1 MNEKVTRA
9 DLKKRAKAKMRG
21 DFGTAFKL
29 NSIPIIFTIL
39 AVILWTLLVVALAVF
54 MSVDKNATNSIN
66 SAASA
71 QQYVSDTMKQSNG
84 QWFGTFIGALIN
96 TMLSAG
102 ISIASLSWLRLPKDE
117 TLNKPFVKQF
127 QGFTSDYF
135 VAILIIFIITSVITY
150 FGYFLLIIPGIILA
164 LAFQPIYL
172 LYSDEGDNYGYFNII
187 GRSWQF
193 MRGHKFDLFVFQLS
207 FIFWYVGMFLTLG
220 LLGIYFIPYR
230 NLALAAFYDNIVA
243 ENRANDAQVAA

>member
-1 MNEKVTRA
+1 MNEKVSRA
-9 DLKKRAKAKMRG
+9 DLKKQAKAKMRG

-29 NSIPIIFTIL
+29 NSIPIIFTVL
-39 AVILWTLLVVALAVF
+39 AIILWTLLVVAIVMF
-54 MSVDKNATNSIN
+54 MSIDKNASNIN

-71 QQYVSDTMKQSNG
+71 QQYVNDTVQQNSG

-96 TMLSAG
+96 TLLTAG
-102 ISIASLSWLRLPKDE
+102 ISIASLNWLRLPKDE

-135 VAILIIFIITSVITY
+135 VAILIIFIITSVLTY
-150 FGYFLLIIPGIILA
+150 FGYFLLIIPGIILS

-187 GRSWQF
+187 GRSWRF
-193 MRGHKFDLFVFQLS
+193 MKGHKFDLFVFQLS
-207 FIFWYVGMFLTLG
+207 FIFWYLGMFLTAG
-220 LLGIYFIPYR
+220 LLGIYFIPYH
-230 NLALAAFYDNIVA
+230 NLALAAFYDNIVK
-243 ENRANDAQVAA
+243 ENRLNEAQVAA

>member
-9 DLKKRAKAKMRG
+9 DLKRQAKDKMRG

-29 NSIPIIFTIL
+29 NSIPIIFTVL
-39 AVILWTLLVVALAVF
+39 AIVLWTLLVIALAVF
-54 MSVDKNATNSIN
+54 MSVDKNANNIN

-71 QQYVSDTMKQSNG
+71 QQYVSETMKQSNG
-84 QWFGTFIGALIN
+84 QWFGTFVGALIN
-96 TMLSAG
+96 TMLTAG

-117 TLNKPFVKQF
+117 TLDKPFIKQF

-207 FIFWYVGMFLTLG
+207 FIFWYLGMFLTAG
-220 LLGIYFIPYR
+220 LLGIYFIPYH
-230 NLALAAFYDNIVA
+230 NLALAAFYDNIVK
-243 ENRANDAQVAA
+243 ENQANAGEIAA